1 MIRMSALVSGQV
13 QGVGYRRFV
22 QRRALDMGVVGYAEN
37 HSDGKVEIVAEG
49 LREDLERLLHWIRQG
64 PPHAEVSEVA
74 LEWNESTGLKGFY
87 TY

>member
-13 QGVGYRRFV
+13 QGVGYRRFI
-22 QRRALDMGVVGYAEN
+22 QRRALDMGLAGYAEN
-37 HSDGKVEIVAEG
+37 QSDGKVEIVAEG
-49 LREDLERLLHWIRQG
+49 HQSDLERLLHWIRQG
-64 PPHAEVSEVA
+64 PPHAEVSEVS